1 MAITWDRERLF
12 DLRTVKRHVRSG
24 STSQEELDEFVAG
37 LPDASENIRPP
48 EEGGDD
54 DGYDEDE
61 DEDEDEDDYEDED
74 EDEDEDGAGPGDDG
88 ASDSSAG

>member
-24 STSQEELDEFVAG
+24 STSQEEFDAFVAG
-37 LPDASENIRPP
+37 LPDAADNIRPA

-61 DEDEDEDDYEDED
+61 DDED
-74 EDEDEDGAGPGDDG
+74 EDEDADDTDSGDGG
-88 ASDSSAG
+88 ASNSSDG